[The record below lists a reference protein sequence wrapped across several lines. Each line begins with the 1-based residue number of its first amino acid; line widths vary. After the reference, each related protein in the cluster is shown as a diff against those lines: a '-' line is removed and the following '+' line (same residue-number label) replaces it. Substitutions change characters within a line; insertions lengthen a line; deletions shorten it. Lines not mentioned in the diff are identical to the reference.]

1 MNRFPPTTQNT
12 PNKSAYEAAVH
23 LANKVASKLQSGGAG
38 AEVVQAGIK
47 RPLSDACEGPDLK
60 KLNMEQDSSTEQVAV
75 PDKMVGMIIGR
86 GGEQIT
92 RLQQDSGCKIQMA
105 ADSGGQ
111 SVRMCTLTGSQQ
123 AISQAK
129 AMIDGIMIPGGKVG
143 LVIGKGGETI
153 KMLQE
158 QTGAKIII
166 IQESSDHADE
176 KPLRISG
183 PPDAVENAKGRVME
197 LLNQMDQNGFGGRGR
212 GRGGGMMRGSP
223 RGAPGGF
230 GGRGRGRGGWPMGSD
245 DGEAVDYILV
255 SSDKVG
261 LVIGKGGET
270 IKSIN
275 QASGAHCE
283 IDKRAPPEATEKN
296 FIIRGSAENVERAK
310 QMVLEK
316 IGAAPGSGY
325 GAFPGQTFVPSNGSS
340 YQHHPQ
346 PVNTHHQP
354 QFQPQSG
361 GAVNPGPGGDR
372 KSVV

>member
-1 MNRFPPTTQNT
+1 
-12 PNKSAYEAAVH
+12 
-23 LANKVASKLQSGGAG
+23 
-38 AEVVQAGIK
+38 
-47 RPLSDACEGPDLK
+47 
-60 KLNMEQDSSTEQVAV
+60 
-75 PDKMVGMIIGR
+75 
-86 GGEQIT
+86 
-92 RLQQDSGCKIQMA
+92 
-105 ADSGGQ
+105 
-111 SVRMCTLTGSQQ
+111 
-123 AISQAK
+123 
-129 AMIDGIMIPGGKVG
+129 
-143 LVIGKGGETI
+143 
-153 KMLQE
+153 
-158 QTGAKIII
+158 
-166 IQESSDHADE
+166 
-176 KPLRISG
+176 
-183 PPDAVENAKGRVME
+183 
-197 LLNQMDQNGFGGRGR
+197 
-212 GRGGGMMRGSP
+212 MMRGSP

-361 GAVNPGPGGDR
+361 GAVNPGPGGQPDYSAQWAEYYR
-372 KSVV
+372 SLGMVKEAEQIEQQSGGGGQPQLQPQLQLQPQPQPAAAPQQAAGGPGGEDYSAQWADYYRSVGKIKEAEAIEAQMRSKAGGFQPQPQQYFPAQF